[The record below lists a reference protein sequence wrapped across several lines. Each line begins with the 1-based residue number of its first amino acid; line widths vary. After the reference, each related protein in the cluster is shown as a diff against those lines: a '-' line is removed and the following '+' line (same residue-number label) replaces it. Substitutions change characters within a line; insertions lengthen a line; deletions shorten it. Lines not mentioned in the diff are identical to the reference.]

1 LKAVSI
7 RVQQERDFF
16 KNIIAW
22 DYEVKLPLVCEKFTS
37 SIPGCLERKANQSLS
52 VTPVEPRGLVRHS
65 FLAAVF
71 MAEWRA

>member
-1 LKAVSI
+1 VSI

-37 SIPGCLERKANQSLS
+37 SIPGCWERNANQSLS
-52 VTPVEPRGLVRHS
+52 VTPTKPFIFGPILVS
-65 FLAAVF
+65 GNLADLN
-71 MAEWRA
+71 